1 MKRIVMS
8 EDVWAEIA
16 RRGKFGETED
26 DVLRRVFNLSPVP
39 APRRLTG
46 GSPPGRGSL
55 RYASKVMRPRVQGGQ
70 LSVEFEDG
78 MKHSWQLPSKNDKE
92 AIRKVREAAVKFATQ
107 NGGTRGQAF
116 AVMKA
121 LTEAG
126 YHLTK

>member
-1 MKRIVMS
+1 MKKILIS
-8 EDVWAEIA
+8 DDVWAEIA

-26 DVLRRVFNLSPVP
+26 DVLRRVFDLKSAP
-39 APRRLTG
+39 ATRRLTG
-46 GSPPGRGSL
+46 APPGRGSL
-55 RYASKVMRPRVQGGQ
+55 RYASKVMRPRIQGGQ

-78 MKHSWQLPSKNDKE
+78 IKHSWQLPSKSDKE
-92 AIRKVREAAVKFATQ
+92 AIRRVREAAVKFASQ
-107 NGGTRGQAF
+107 NGATRGQEF